1 MPRIAAAKSEAKR
14 QIETEPTPGMWDEGT
29 PVTPA
34 NPIESE
40 PPSPPV
46 AVIERRIETVTIAVP
61 LGETGNGFNPAHVEV
76 WLKPPQAEVMQRMI
90 VALRDKR
97 ETIADGR
104 EVRTAADAVRWLLE
118 RIGGPPC

>member
-1 MPRIAAAKSEAKR
+1 
-14 QIETEPTPGMWDEGT
+14 
-29 PVTPA
+29 
-34 NPIESE
+34 
-40 PPSPPV
+40 
-46 AVIERRIETVTIAVP
+46 
-61 LGETGNGFNPAHVEV
+61 
-76 WLKPPQAEVMQRMI
+76 MI